1 MIKEIRD
8 LHESMEND
16 KKRRIIIFI
25 FLFLYAAIV
34 ILFTLIN
41 RGINLNSPHYSI
53 FWSYKEWIDGNKS
66 LGRQII
72 GNIVLFF
79 PIGYLINGVTEGK
92 SALIKTI
99 LVSVFFSGFIE
110 IMQLL
115 SMRGMF
121 ECDDIINNSL
131 GAIIGWI
138 TNQITGKKTTII
150 VGGSSI
156 ILISICMVYN
166 MNSATESN
174 YTSVLCFQIDSVEE
188 NSINGFCF
196 RCGRNASE
204 NYDILLKST
213 DYGEVIKVNSTVGLD
228 RIDVNDY
235 FEDINNF
242 TKSGFACD
250 TPAKSEEYE
259 FIVKFNPLLWIP
271 TGVYISN
278 GIIHYTP
285 EKKFTPPKVEGTA
298 LETIVKHGTLR
309 MYKPD
314 FHCYVYQYGW
324 SLYWI
329 TEEGFEFE
337 KDGTTV
343 VQYHLDST
351 QINRLP
357 QERLDNKWY
366 WDNRSGYYEDYE
378 LYGDFGEYRVMKRDL
393 PTEYSVTSITT
404 GYYKNGKWLWKE
416 HFRPYYDFT
425 EQK

>member
-138 TNQITGKKTTII
+138 TNQITGKKR
-150 VGGSSI
+150 
-156 ILISICMVYN
+156 
-166 MNSATESN
+166 
-174 YTSVLCFQIDSVEE
+174 Q
-188 NSINGFCF
+188 
-196 RCGRNASE
+196 
-204 NYDILLKST
+204 
-213 DYGEVIKVNSTVGLD
+213 
-228 RIDVNDY
+228 
-235 FEDINNF
+235 
-242 TKSGFACD
+242 
-250 TPAKSEEYE
+250 
-259 FIVKFNPLLWIP
+259 
-271 TGVYISN
+271 
-278 GIIHYTP
+278 
-285 EKKFTPPKVEGTA
+285 
-298 LETIVKHGTLR
+298 
-309 MYKPD
+309 
-314 FHCYVYQYGW
+314 
-324 SLYWI
+324 
-329 TEEGFEFE
+329 
-337 KDGTTV
+337 
-343 VQYHLDST
+343 
-351 QINRLP
+351 
-357 QERLDNKWY
+357 
-366 WDNRSGYYEDYE
+366 
-378 LYGDFGEYRVMKRDL
+378 
-393 PTEYSVTSITT
+393 
-404 GYYKNGKWLWKE
+404 
-416 HFRPYYDFT
+416 
-425 EQK
+425 